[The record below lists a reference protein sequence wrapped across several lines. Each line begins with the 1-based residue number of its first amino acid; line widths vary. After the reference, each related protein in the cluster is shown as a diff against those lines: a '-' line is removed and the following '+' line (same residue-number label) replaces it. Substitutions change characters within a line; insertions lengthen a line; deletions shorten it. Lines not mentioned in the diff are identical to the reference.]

1 MASTTS
7 PVDGGK
13 IPLGID
19 AIPFR
24 VYFAIIVN
32 VAERFSYYGLTVPF
46 RKNLNWSISPCPS
59 FQYR

>member
-1 MASTTS
+1 MASTDS
-7 PVDGGK
+7 PVNGGK

-19 AIPFR
+19 HIPWR

-46 RKNLNWSISPCPS
+46 RKIT
-59 FQYR
+59 